1 MKNYGDLLKKIS
13 RWMKADSLLFV
24 HYFCHKAFAYH
35 FEVYIRLADQCVS
48 VSSTSIIDAASNI
61 VQDVNDDDWITR
73 YFFSGGTM
81 PSANLL
87 LYFQV
92 SLM

>member
-1 MKNYGDLLKKIS
+1 MKNYGDLLKKMS

-35 FEVYIRLADQCVS
+35 FEVHILLADQCM
-48 VSSTSIIDAASNI
+48 SIFSASI
-61 VQDVNDDDWITR
+61 TDVVVQDVNDDDWITR

-92 SLM
+92 SSMM